1 MALVT
6 YILLAGVVAGSQ
18 SRFDPELLGR
28 AASRALAIVFLEFLT
43 IKMGTYFLSIGGE
56 GTVVDLVAYSGYKF
70 VGFVRV
76 TNPRRKLMVV
86 VGTDRIIVTLVGG
99 LMGLRGWMYWTTF
112 IYVFLG
118 NFFFLVRPNEAS

>member
-70 VGFVRV
+70 VGCVRLV
-76 TNPRRKLMVV
+76 NFRRKLML
-86 VGTDRIIVTLVGG
+86 TSPLRTESSSRLLV
-99 LMGLRGWMYWTTF
+99 
-112 IYVFLG
+112 
-118 NFFFLVRPNEAS
+118 A